1 MKGKAKKVLSG
12 MLSVIT
18 ILTSFVQPM
27 TTFAAEPEPA
37 AYEAE
42 YPALDKVRAELSED
56 EIVTVQDYEMEAGD
70 SFDVESDFSDMEIE
84 DEKVKV
90 KFHEAKDENGQ
101 NYDSNRAGIY
111 KAVYFVEPVSGNPSY
126 HVVRKIIVKE
136 PSVGSQEGKSSASN
150 PAEQTEESGSEEG
163 ESEAHS
169 EMAVGTEAATETELE
184 TVQAEAVQEESNLA
198 ENAQTEPLETAGE
211 TELLSEKELDEA
223 LEAAQEQDTVDE
235 ETGLT
240 LGNVMLQAV
249 EQGVDLLELEEGES
263 VEFTAAAPRLY
274 AARASQRVTVT
285 AGSWYY
291 YADYGLGSYLTCP
304 YTVTFG
310 NVTAVAYC
318 VQPSK
323 PGPDDG
329 TYTIERLSD
338 GKTLAKVCY
347 YGTKASGEDGFFE
360 EKHPD
365 FSTGKR
371 FIITHLAAAYA
382 NGSSDA
388 FEGTN
393 STGQA
398 LAMELY
404 NYCVSQPDI
413 PDVAMS
419 FSKAN
424 VTAYVDGN
432 SQRTEEITFKADTQQ
447 TITMKL
453 PEGVKFHNV
462 TTGKISKAGAEVEV
476 CGGTKF
482 YLSAPLT
489 QTKDVSGAWS
499 ATMKGSITK
508 DYSAYKITTGSNT
521 QDLALV
527 FGEGVTD
534 EKCGFF
540 CKMAGTGKGKGS
552 KSGFQKDGCEAVRCG
567 IRYLQ

>member
-1 MKGKAKKVLSG
+1 MKGKAKRVLSG

-56 EIVTVQDYEMEAGD
+56 EIVAVQDYEMEAGD
-70 SFDVESDFSDMEIE
+70 SFDVESDFSGMEIE
-84 DEKVKV
+84 DERVYV

-101 NYDSNRAGIY
+101 DFDRNRAGTY

-150 PAEQTEESGSEEG
+150 PAEQTEESESEEG
-163 ESEAHS
+163 ESEAHP
-169 EMAVGTEAATETELE
+169 EMAAGTEAATETELE
-184 TVQAEAVQEESNLA
+184 TVQTEAVQEESNPA

-211 TELLSEKELDEA
+211 TELLSEKKLDEA

-263 VEFTAAAPRLY
+263 VEFTAAAPMLY

-329 TYTIERLSD
+329 TYRR
-338 GKTLAKVCY
+338 GY
-347 YGTKASGEDGFFE
+347 Y
-360 EKHPD
+360 
-365 FSTGKR
+365 
-371 FIITHLAAAYA
+371 
-382 NGSSDA
+382 
-388 FEGTN
+388 
-393 STGQA
+393 Q
-398 LAMELY
+398 
-404 NYCVSQPDI
+404 
-413 PDVAMS
+413 
-419 FSKAN
+419 
-424 VTAYVDGN
+424 
-432 SQRTEEITFKADTQQ
+432 
-447 TITMKL
+447 
-453 PEGVKFHNV
+453 
-462 TTGKISKAGAEVEV
+462 
-476 CGGTKF
+476 
-482 YLSAPLT
+482 
-489 QTKDVSGAWS
+489 
-499 ATMKGSITK
+499 
-508 DYSAYKITTGSNT
+508 
-521 QDLALV
+521 
-527 FGEGVTD
+527 
-534 EKCGFF
+534 
-540 CKMAGTGKGKGS
+540 
-552 KSGFQKDGCEAVRCG
+552 
-567 IRYLQ
+567 